1 MKSSALDDF
10 SYLVENAS
18 LPILLDSI
26 DFSEDNK
33 VINPS
38 QILIEMLEKKLGH
51 DIGIVSNID
60 LNNEK
65 VYIDYKDE
73 GEKLLK
79 LLNRN

>member
-38 QILIEMLEKKLGH
+38 QILIEMLEKEAW
-51 DIGIVSNID
+51 S
-60 LNNEK
+60 
-65 VYIDYKDE
+65 
-73 GEKLLK
+73 
-79 LLNRN
+79 